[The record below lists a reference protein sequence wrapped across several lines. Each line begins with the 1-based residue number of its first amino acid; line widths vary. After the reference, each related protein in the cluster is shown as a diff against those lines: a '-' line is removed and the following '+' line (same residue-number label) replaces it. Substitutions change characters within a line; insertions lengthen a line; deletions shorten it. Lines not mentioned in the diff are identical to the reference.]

1 MLGPYTYWVY
11 VMIVLGLR
19 MSVESLGWL
28 IFSDILKQPY
38 LDFFFF
44 QALFSCSSKFQ
55 KGHKTRQNVLNE
67 SSFTFFVFKLVRCIP
82 SRELTYP
89 TPRHFWRWFSF
100 SQGGTCEFPGGY
112 PHQQQNIGRTGVI
125 SPCLAGWKTWSC
137 LDNST
142 VEMVKHW
149 RFNTWICK

>member
-1 MLGPYTYWVY
+1 MLGPYT
-11 VMIVLGLR
+11 L
-19 MSVESLGWL
+19 SVCHDSFGAQDECWKSRL
-28 IFSDILKQPY
+28 IDIFWHPEATLPGN
-38 LDFFFF
+38 LFF

-55 KGHKTRQNVLNE
+55 KGHKTRQNVLDE

-89 TPRHFWRWFSF
+89 PQGTFEDDFPFPKVGHVSSLEGIPR
-100 SQGGTCEFPGGY
+100 
-112 PHQQQNIGRTGVI
+112 RTGVI

-142 VEMVKHW
+142 VTVKHW
-149 RFNTWICK
+149 ISLIRG